1 MAKKKK
7 TNAQILKEAEALLEK
22 KKTELAAAEKQAEEL
37 AAQKVTTVAAQKKAA
52 EDLELREIEQ
62 GQARADQLKA
72 QREARNLAERL
83 GAEVDTATGIID
95 AETVTTPFN
104 VYGPKGGKTVDR
116 TFFEGEGANR
126 VQVTLYMDG
135 TRSTIPAPI
144 INNN

>member
-1 MAKKKK
+1 
-7 TNAQILKEAEALLEK
+7 
-22 KKTELAAAEKQAEEL
+22 
-37 AAQKVTTVAAQKKAA
+37 
-52 EDLELREIEQ
+52 
-62 GQARADQLKA
+62 
-72 QREARNLAERL
+72 LAERL

-126 VQVTLYMDG
+126 VQVTVYMDG

-144 INNN
+144 INNNQ